1 LLRNPA
7 KASITIRTRI
17 RIRAIRNAANADN
30 ERERITLAFT
40 LFTASAALTAFTLFG
55 GVFPLRVL
63 FFA

>member
-1 LLRNPA
+1 M
-7 KASITIRTRI
+7 RI
-17 RIRAIRNAANADN
+17 RIKAIRNAASAANADN

-40 LFTASAALTAFTLFG
+40 LFTALTLVG